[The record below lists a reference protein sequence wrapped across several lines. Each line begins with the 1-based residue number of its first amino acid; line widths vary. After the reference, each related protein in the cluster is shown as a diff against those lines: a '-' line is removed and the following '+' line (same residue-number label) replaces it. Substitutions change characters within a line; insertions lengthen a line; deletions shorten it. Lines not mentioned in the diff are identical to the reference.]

1 MVIER
6 ARIIIGSLLVRIG
19 AKLLDEGGPG
29 APFDDQAEDDDV
41 GIPNV
46 AASTVT
52 EAGRAMIFTDDGGS
66 QEKAGD
72 APALRGSLRA
82 RFGDQR

>member
-19 AKLLDEGGPG
+19 ARLLDEGGPG

-41 GIPNV
+41 GIPNI

-52 EAGRAMIFTDDGGS
+52 EAGRAMIFTDDGVRS
-66 QEKAGD
+66 VRLELVKK
-72 APALRGSLRA
+72 PEVTPK
-82 RFGDQR
+82 